1 MGWEDVLKE
10 KDIADER
17 FPDNERD
24 WMEHDIATSHDEDK
38 HRNGDIRGL
47 VDWLHNRILEY
58 LDDFGPDV
66 GDGYAVRND
75 KKWNEAE
82 IKKLALPLAKYV
94 ITENVEYDMSKFRYS
109 GP

>member
-1 MGWEDVLKE
+1 MGWENILK
-10 KDIADER
+10 DER
-17 FPDNERD
+17 WTDDERG
-24 WMEHDIATSHDEDK
+24 WMEEENRTSHDEDK
-38 HRNGDIRGL
+38 HRNDDIRGL

-75 KKWNEAE
+75 KKWNEVE

-94 ITENVEYDMSKFRYS
+94 ITENVEYDMSKFRYY